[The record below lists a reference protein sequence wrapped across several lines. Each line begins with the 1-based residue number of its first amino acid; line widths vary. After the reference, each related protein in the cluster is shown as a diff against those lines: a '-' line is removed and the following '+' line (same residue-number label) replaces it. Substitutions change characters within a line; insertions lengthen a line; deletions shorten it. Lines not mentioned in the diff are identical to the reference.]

1 MEAPRRGRP
10 PKNGTTAVTEPE
22 TVMMTPLEFVNRR
35 IAVLEAQVR
44 SIQGGLAELNE
55 MKKAL
60 GG

>member
-1 MEAPRRGRP
+1 MA
-10 PKNGTTAVTEPE
+10 KNGVTAVEPE
-22 TVMMTPLEFVNRR
+22 TVTMTPLEYVNGR
-35 IAVLEAQVR
+35 IRLLEQQMK